1 MSGRMSDNSHSGYI
15 SKVGCVRRSGAK
27 PMAKQS
33 PIYKPVIHKP
43 VLRPG
48 TFHWDEHYLTNLPGI
63 DAQHHGLV
71 DIINK
76 LGNLLFSGKINIKDI
91 DDLYQ
96 QLKHYTEQHFQ
107 YEEKLMVDA
116 GIDPRHL
123 HLHQQ
128 VHHEFLANATSIHAD
143 VAAGNLKRARSLL
156 SFLTYWLAYHI
167 LGMDQDMAK
176 QVRAIQAGMQ
186 AADAFER
193 LEHLRAAETEPLLEA
208 LDGLFR
214 EVTEQNQRLKELNAN
229 LEKQV
234 ALRTK
239 QLSKANQALEELSQ
253 TDSLTGLPNRRHAM
267 RLLAQ
272 FWEGDGAGHRRPGA
286 TEPPD
291 LVVMMIDADH
301 FKEVNDR
308 HGHDAGDRVLVELAR
323 TLCDAMRNDDVVCR
337 LGGDELLV
345 ICPHTDLL
353 GGLQSAEAVLRAVR
367 TLQVTTGAG
376 SWQGSISI
384 GVAARTAEMVAPQE
398 LLKRAD
404 QGLYNAKQAG
414 RNCIHAIR

>member
-1 MSGRMSDNSHSGYI
+1 
-15 SKVGCVRRSGAK
+15 
-27 PMAKQS
+27 MAEQS
-33 PIYKPVIHKP
+33 PIPKP

-76 LGNLLFSGKINIKDI
+76 LGNLLFSGKINVEDI

-176 QVRAIQAGMQ
+176 QVRAIQAGMP
-186 AADAFER
+186 AAGAFER

-229 LEKQV
+229 LEQQV

-239 QLSKANQALEELSQ
+239 QLSQANRALEELSQ

-272 FWEGDGAGHRRPGA
+272 FWYGDGDAGGPRRQETA
-286 TEPPD
+286 EPPD

-301 FKEVNDR
+301 FKQVNDR

-353 GGLQSAEAVLRAVR
+353 GGLQSAEAVLGAVR
-367 TLQVTTGAG
+367 ALQVPTGAA

-384 GVAARTAEMVAPQE
+384 GVAARTAEMTAPQE

-404 QGLYNAKQAG
+404 QGLYDAKQAG
-414 RNCIHAIR
+414 RNCIRATRQRSTTDPNPQPETAPFT